1 MWILGQL
8 VPHNA
13 SQILPYLRQL
23 IVSLIS
29 QLELSNDAKEREE
42 AVKLIKTFVR
52 ACPPDLTCAYSS
64 SILTCLI
71 KKLDGELAT
80 SAFVSAVLEVISEI
94 AKVNSDDIKPYLGDL
109 FPLVLECI
117 KDLSSRDKRQM
128 AIKTLIS
135 IIENTGFVVKPYFYF
150 P

>member
-1 MWILGQL
+1 
-8 VPHNA
+8 
-13 SQILPYLRQL
+13 
-23 IVSLIS
+23 
-29 QLELSNDAKEREE
+29 
-42 AVKLIKTFVR
+42 
-52 ACPPDLTCAYSS
+52 
-64 SILTCLI
+64 LI

-109 FPLVLECI
+109 FPLVIECI